1 MKNKSG
7 RTTRRWWPLVPM
19 VVSCLLCISC
29 KEDYFLDEEEPTWL
43 GESIYEFLKEAGT
56 YNYFVR
62 LIDDLDYTEVLSKTG
77 SKTLFVVD
85 DATFD
90 AFFNDEDNAWG
101 VSSYEQLSE
110 SHKKML
116 LNSSMLNNVYFSD
129 MLGYASG
136 RLEGRTI
143 RRTSAVSVY
152 DNVAWMP
159 GAGLP
164 ESPYWDRFRNGG
176 MVLLKDNT
184 PAPLVNFT
192 HDYLVANNFAPEDYI
207 IITGQDSSYVYD
219 KSDVFV
225 NGVRIAEP
233 NLKCKNGVVHR
244 MERLVTPLTNMAEV
258 VTNDTTVTRFSQLLN
273 RFAAPYYS
281 RTASLD
287 YQRLYGGEDSVYV
300 KKYLAVHGH
309 NTGLNLN
316 YITQTTSG
324 VEIAAPADTLVDSY
338 LKFDPGWNTFT
349 SSDIVPMNE
358 DMGVMFVP
366 SDEALSTYW
375 ESGGGEFLKDR
386 FGAWENVPNYVID
399 DFVNNHMKPSF
410 VASVPS
416 KFSQVKN
423 DGQVEMGVEQ
433 DDIVR
438 SILCCN
444 GVVFITNRVFPP
456 VSYVAVSA
464 PTLVNEDMK
473 IMRWAIEQYGFDA
486 YLLSMD
492 SYYSFILPM
501 DEAFKAYVDPLSVA
515 KGSPEVWEFY
525 YDEKIKRVKAKAYEY
540 DLESCTKGAEKALEP
555 STAEV
560 DDRLED
566 IIDYHIIVDT
576 IDLSHEG
583 KIYYR
588 NKANGTVRVEVSN
601 HGGYD
606 VYGGYQIETQQPIHV
621 SVDNIKD
628 QTKEGNGKTYI
639 VPQVMMTSL
648 QSAYAA
654 ITEHVGSEEA
664 PGPFYE
670 FHKLMLEAGAFYVD
684 EDFASFGQ
692 TVEAFNTYHYTLYIP
707 SNEAVRKAIDE
718 GLPTMEDA
726 EEFILTQEDNYAF
739 DEEAYRDSI
748 RSLIADFVN
757 YHIQDNSVYVGGG
770 YSEGNY
776 ETSTL
781 DKETGT
787 FCRLNVVGT
796 NEDIRVTDGTGNSQK
811 VLTADPALYNIMT
824 RDYLFDNKDIQQSKL
839 IETSSFAV
847 IHYVQ
852 DALYHEKDQIKH
864 YKEKVKMLQEQLAT
878 KE

>member
-1 MKNKSG
+1 MKNRPKK
-7 RTTRRWWPLVPM
+7 TALRWWLPM
-19 VVSCLLCISC
+19 MVACVLCTSCR
-29 KEDYFLDEEEPTWL
+29 EDYYLDEKEPTWL
-43 GESIYEFLKEAGT
+43 GESIYEFLDEEGT
-56 YNYFVR
+56 YTYFVR
-62 LIDDLDYTEVLSKTG
+62 LINDLDYTEVLSKTG

-90 AFFNDEDNAWG
+90 AFFANNAWG
-101 VSSYEQLSE
+101 VSSYDELSE
-110 SHKKML
+110 SHKKLL

-143 RRTSAVSVY
+143 RRTSAVSIY
-152 DNVAWMP
+152 DDLYKMP
-159 GAGLP
+159 GAALP
-164 ESPYWDRFRNGG
+164 ESPYWDGFRTDG

-192 HDYLVANNFAPEDYI
+192 HDYLVANNFTPEDYI
-207 IITGQDSSYVYD
+207 IITGQDSNYVYN

-244 MERLVTPLTNMAEV
+244 MERLITPLTNMAEV
-258 VTNDTTVTRFSQLLN
+258 VTTDSTVTRFSQLLN

-287 YQRLYGGEDSVYV
+287 YQRLYGGTDSVYV
-300 KKYLAVHGH
+300 KKYLATHGH
-309 NTGLNLN
+309 NTGLTGN
-316 YITQTTSG
+316 YITSTTSG
-324 VEIAAPADTLVDSY
+324 VQISAPADTLVDSY

-349 SSDIVPMNE
+349 SSNIVAMNQ

-366 SDEALSTYW
+366 SDEALKAYW
-375 ESGGGEFLKDR
+375 NGGGGEFLKDR
-386 FGAWENVPNYVID
+386 FGTWENVPNYVID

-423 DGQVEMGVEQ
+423 DGQVEMGIEKDDVE
-433 DDIVR
+433 R

-464 PTLVNEDMK
+464 PTLVNENMK

-492 SYYSFILPM
+492 SYYSFILPT
-501 DEAFKAYVDPLSVA
+501 DDAFKAYVDPLSVA
-515 KGSPEVWEFY
+515 KGEPELWEFY
-525 YDEKIKRVKAKAYEY
+525 YDEKGKRVKARAYEY
-540 DLESCTKGAEKALEP
+540 DMASGVKGAEK
-555 STAEV
+555 STAPTVAQV

-576 IDLSHEG
+576 IDLSHDG
-583 KIYYR
+583 KLYYR
-588 NKANGTVRVEVSN
+588 NKANGTVRVDVSQQ
-601 HGGYD
+601 GGYD
-606 VYGGYQIETQQPIHV
+606 VYGGYQIEKELPIHV
-621 SVDNIKD
+621 TLDNIKD

-639 VPQVMMTSL
+639 VPNVMMTSL
-648 QSAYAA
+648 QSAYSA
-654 ITEHVGSEEA
+654 ITAQAGDEA
-664 PGPFYE
+664 NPGPFYE
-670 FHKLMLEAGAFYVD
+670 FHKLMGESGAFYVD

-692 TVEAFNTYHYTLYIP
+692 TVEAFNTYHYTIYIP
-707 SNEAVRKAIDE
+707 SNEAVREAIAA
-718 GLPTMEDA
+718 GLPTMEQA
-726 EEFILTQEDNYAF
+726 EEFILSQEENYSF
-739 DEEAYRDSI
+739 DEDDYRDSI
-748 RSLIADFVN
+748 RALIADFVN

-770 YSEGNY
+770 HNVGNY

-781 DKETGT
+781 DEETGT
-787 FCRLNVVGT
+787 FCRLSVVGT
-796 NEDIRVTDGTGNSQK
+796 NSDITVTDGAGNVQK
-811 VLTADPALYNIMT
+811 VLTEDPKLYNIMT
-824 RDYLFDNKDIQQSKL
+824 RDYLFDASDLQQSKL

-847 IHYVQ
+847 IHHVK
-852 DALYHEKDQIKH
+852 DALYHHKDQVVG
-864 YKEKVKMLQEQLAT
+864 YKEKVERLNQQFSINE
-878 KE
+878 

>member
-1 MKNKSG
+1 MKNRPKK
-7 RTTRRWWPLVPM
+7 TALRWWLPM
-19 VVSCLLCISC
+19 MVACVLCTSCR
-29 KEDYFLDEEEPTWL
+29 EDYYLDEKEPTWL
-43 GESIYEFLKEAGT
+43 GESIYEFLDEEGT
-56 YNYFVR
+56 YTYFVR

-85 DATFD
+85 DATFE
-90 AFFNDEDNAWG
+90 AFFANNAWG
-101 VSSYEQLSE
+101 VSSYDELSD
-110 SHKKML
+110 SHKKLL

-152 DNVAWMP
+152 DDLYKMP
-159 GAGLP
+159 GSALP
-164 ESPYWDRFRNGG
+164 ESPYWDNFRTGG

-192 HDYLVANNFAPEDYI
+192 HDYLVANNFTPEDYI
-207 IITGQDSSYVYD
+207 IITGQDSAYVYD

-244 MERLVTPLTNMAEV
+244 MERLITPLTNMAEV
-258 VTNDTTVTRFSQLLN
+258 VTTDSTVTRFSQLMN

-281 RTASLD
+281 RSASLD
-287 YQRLYGGEDSVYV
+287 YQRLYGGTDSVYV
-300 KKYLAVHGH
+300 KKYLATHGH
-309 NTGLNLN
+309 NTGLSGN
-316 YITQTTSG
+316 YITSTTSG
-324 VEIAAPADTLVDSY
+324 VQISAPADTLVDSY

-349 SSDIVPMNE
+349 SSNIVAMNQ

-366 SDEALSTYW
+366 SDEALKAYW
-375 ESGGGEFLKDR
+375 NGGGGEFLKDR
-386 FGAWENVPNYVID
+386 FGTWENVPNYVID

-416 KFSQVKN
+416 KFGQVKN
-423 DGQVEMGVEQ
+423 DGQVEMGIEK
-433 DDIVR
+433 DDVVR

-464 PTLVNEDMK
+464 PTLVNENMK

-492 SYYSFILPM
+492 SYYSFILPT
-501 DEAFKAYVDPLSVA
+501 DDAFKSYIDPLSVA
-515 KGSPEVWEFY
+515 KGEPELWEFY
-525 YDEKIKRVKAKAYEY
+525 YDEKGKRVKARAYEY
-540 DLESCTKGAEKALEP
+540 DMASGVKGAEK
-555 STAEV
+555 STAPTVAQV

-576 IDLSHEG
+576 IDLSHDG

-588 NKANGTVRVEVSN
+588 NKANGTVRVDVSQQ
-601 HGGYD
+601 GGYD
-606 VYGGYQIETQQPIHV
+606 VYGGYQIESEQPIHV
-621 SVDNIKD
+621 TVDNIKD

-639 VPQVMMTSL
+639 VPNVMMTSL
-648 QSAYAA
+648 QSAYSA
-654 ITEHVGSEEA
+654 ITAQAGDEA
-664 PGPFYE
+664 NPGPFYE
-670 FHKLMLEAGAFYVD
+670 FHKLMGESGAFYVD

-692 TVEAFNTYHYTLYIP
+692 TIEAFNTYHYTIYIP
-707 SNEAVRKAIDE
+707 SNEAVREAIDA
-718 GLPTMEDA
+718 GLPTMEQA
-726 EEFILTQEDNYAF
+726 EEFILTQEENYAF
-739 DEEAYRDSI
+739 DEDDYRDSI
-748 RSLIADFVN
+748 RAIIADFVN

-770 YSEGNY
+770 HNVGNY

-781 DKETGT
+781 DVETGT
-787 FCRLNVVGT
+787 FCRLSVVGT
-796 NEDIRVTDGTGNSQK
+796 NSDLTVTDGAGKEQK
-811 VLTADPALYNIMT
+811 VLTENPALYNIMT
-824 RDYLFDNKDIQQSKL
+824 RDYLFDDSDIQQSKL

-847 IHYVQ
+847 IHHVKN
-852 DALYHEKDQIKH
+852 ALYHHENQVEG
-864 YKEKVKMLQEQLAT
+864 YKEKVKRLQEQFSIN
-878 KE
+878 E

>member
-1 MKNKSG
+1 MMKNKP
-7 RTTRRWWPLVPM
+7 RKLAQRWWLLLPVLAACILCT
-19 VVSCLLCISC
+19 SCR
-29 KEDYFLDEEEPTWL
+29 EEYYLDEEEPTWL

-56 YNYFVR
+56 YDYFVR
-62 LIDDLDYTEVLSKTG
+62 LIDDLDYMEVLSKTG

-90 AFFNDEDNAWG
+90 AFFQDNAWG
-101 VSSYEQLSE
+101 VSSYDGLSE
-110 SHKKML
+110 FHKKML

-152 DNVAWMP
+152 DNVSRIQ
-159 GAGLP
+159 GDLLP
-164 ESPYWDRFRNGG
+164 ESPYWDRYRSEG

-192 HDYLVANNFAPEDYI
+192 HDYLVANNFTPEDYI
-207 IITGQDSSYVYD
+207 IVTGQDSSYVYD
-219 KSDVFV
+219 KNDVFV

-244 MERLVTPLTNMAEV
+244 MERLITPLTNMAEV
-258 VTNDTTVTRFSQLLN
+258 VTNDSTVTRFSQLMN

-300 KKYLAVHGH
+300 KKYLATHGH
-309 NTGLNLN
+309 NTGLSGNF
-316 YITQTTSG
+316 ITSTTNG
-324 VEIAAPADTLVDSY
+324 VEISAPADTLVDSY

-358 DMGVMFVP
+358 DMAVMFVP
-366 SDEALSTYW
+366 SDEALRTYW

-386 FGAWENVPNYVID
+386 FGTWENVPNYVID

-423 DGQVEMGVEQ
+423 DGQVEMGIELG
-433 DDIVR
+433 DIER

-464 PTLVNEDMK
+464 PTLVNENMK

-492 SYYSFILPM
+492 SYYSFILPT

-515 KGSPEVWEFY
+515 KGSPELWEFY
-525 YDEKIKRVKAKAYEY
+525 YDEKSKRVKAKAYEY
-540 DLESCTKGAEKALEP
+540 DIESGSKGAEKATEP
-555 STAEV
+555 STTEV

-576 IDLSHEG
+576 IDLCHSG
-583 KIYYR
+583 KVYYR
-588 NKANGTVRVEVSN
+588 NKANGTVRVDVGKQ
-601 HGGYD
+601 GGYD
-606 VYGGYQIETQQPIHV
+606 VYGGYQIETQQPIPV
-621 SVDNIKD
+621 TVENIKD
-628 QTKEGNGKTYI
+628 QTTEGNGTTYI
-639 VPQVMMTSL
+639 VPNVMMTSL

-654 ITEHVGSEEA
+654 ITAQAGDEA
-664 PGPFYE
+664 NPGPFYE
-670 FHKLMLEAGAFYVD
+670 FHKLMTEAGAFYVD

-692 TVEAFNTYHYTLYIP
+692 TVEAFNTYHYTIYIP
-707 SNEAVRKAIDE
+707 SNEAVRKALDE
-718 GLPTMEDA
+718 GLPTMEVA
-726 EEFILTQEDNYAF
+726 EEFILTQAENYEF
-739 DEEAYRDSI
+739 DEDDYRDSI

-770 YSEGNY
+770 YSEGDY

-781 DKETGT
+781 DQETGT
-787 FCRLNVVGT
+787 FCRLNVVGS
-796 NEDIRVTDGTGNSQK
+796 NKDIKVTDGAGNSQY
-811 VLTADPALYNIMT
+811 VLTSNPALYNIMT
-824 RDYLFDNKDIQQSKL
+824 RDYLFDNKDIQESKL

-847 IHYVQ
+847 IHHVQ
-852 DALYHEKDQIKH
+852 NALYHEKDQIKK
-864 YKEKVKMLQEQLAT
+864 YKEKVKHLQEQFST
-878 KE
+878 NE

>member
-1 MKNKSG
+1 MKNRPKK
-7 RTTRRWWPLVPM
+7 TALRWWLPM
-19 VVSCLLCISC
+19 MVACVLCTSCR
-29 KEDYFLDEEEPTWL
+29 EDYYLDEKEPTWL
-43 GESIYEFLKEAGT
+43 GESIYEFLDEEGT
-56 YNYFVR
+56 YTYFVR

-85 DATFD
+85 DATFE
-90 AFFNDEDNAWG
+90 AFFANNAWG
-101 VSSYEQLSE
+101 VSSYDELSD
-110 SHKKML
+110 SHKKLL

-152 DNVAWMP
+152 DDLYKMP
-159 GAGLP
+159 GSALP
-164 ESPYWDRFRNGG
+164 ESPYWDNFRADG

-192 HDYLVANNFAPEDYI
+192 HDYLVANNFTPEDYI
-207 IITGQDSSYVYD
+207 IITGQDSAYVYD

-244 MERLVTPLTNMAEV
+244 MERLITPLTNMAEV
-258 VTNDTTVTRFSQLLN
+258 VTTDSTVTRFSQLMN

-281 RTASLD
+281 RSASLD
-287 YQRLYGGEDSVYV
+287 YQRLYGGTDSVYV
-300 KKYLAVHGH
+300 KKYLATHGH
-309 NTGLNLN
+309 NTGLSGN
-316 YITQTTSG
+316 YITSTTSG
-324 VEIAAPADTLVDSY
+324 VQISAPADTLVDSY

-349 SSDIVPMNE
+349 SSNIVAMNQ

-366 SDEALSTYW
+366 SDEALKAYW
-375 ESGGGEFLKDR
+375 NGGGGEFLKDR
-386 FGAWENVPNYVID
+386 FGTWENVPNYVID

-416 KFSQVKN
+416 KFGQVKN
-423 DGQVEMGVEQ
+423 DGQVEMGIEK
-433 DDIVR
+433 DDVVR

-464 PTLVNEDMK
+464 PTLVNENMK

-492 SYYSFILPM
+492 SYYSFILPT
-501 DEAFKAYVDPLSVA
+501 DDAFKSYIDPLSVA
-515 KGSPEVWEFY
+515 KGEPELWEFY
-525 YDEKIKRVKAKAYEY
+525 YDEKGKRVKARAYEY
-540 DLESCTKGAEKALEP
+540 DMASGVKGAEK
-555 STAEV
+555 STAPTVAQV

-576 IDLSHEG
+576 IDLCHDG

-588 NKANGTVRVEVSN
+588 NKANGTVRVDVSQQ
-601 HGGYD
+601 GGYD
-606 VYGGYQIETQQPIHV
+606 VYGGYQIENEQPIHV
-621 SVDNIKD
+621 TVDNIKD

-639 VPQVMMTSL
+639 VPNVMMTSL
-648 QSAYAA
+648 QSAYSA
-654 ITEHVGSEEA
+654 ITAQAGDEA
-664 PGPFYE
+664 NPGPFYE
-670 FHKLMLEAGAFYVD
+670 FHKLMGELGAFYVD

-692 TVEAFNTYHYTLYIP
+692 TIEAFNTYHYTIYIP
-707 SNEAVRKAIDE
+707 SNEAVREAIDA
-718 GLPTMEDA
+718 GLPTMEQA
-726 EEFILTQEDNYAF
+726 EEFILTQEENYAF
-739 DEEAYRDSI
+739 DEDDYRDSI
-748 RSLIADFVN
+748 RAIIADFVN

-770 YSEGNY
+770 HNVGNY

-781 DKETGT
+781 DVETGT
-787 FCRLNVVGT
+787 FCRLSVVGT
-796 NEDIRVTDGTGNSQK
+796 NSDLTVTDGSGNAQK
-811 VLTADPALYNIMT
+811 VLTENPALYNIMT
-824 RDYLFDNKDIQQSKL
+824 RDYLFDDSDIQQSKL

-847 IHYVQ
+847 IHHVK
-852 DALYHEKDQIKH
+852 DALYHHENQVEG
-864 YKEKVKMLQEQLAT
+864 YKEKVKRLQE
-878 KE
+878 EFSINE

>member
-1 MKNKSG
+1 MKNKSKKWAQRG
-7 RTTRRWWPLVPM
+7 WLLPM
-19 VVSCLLCISC
+19 MVACVLCTSCR
-29 KEDYFLDEEEPTWL
+29 EEYYLDEEEPTWL
-43 GESIYEFLKEAGT
+43 GESIYEFLEEEGT
-56 YNYFVR
+56 YTYFVR
-62 LIDDLDYTEVLSKTG
+62 LINDLDYTEVLSKTG

-90 AFFNDEDNAWG
+90 TFFKNNAWG
-101 VSSYEQLSE
+101 VSSYDELSD
-110 SHKKML
+110 SHKKLL

-152 DNVAWMP
+152 DDLYKMP

-164 ESPYWDRFRNGG
+164 ESPYWDSFRADGI
-176 MVLLKDNT
+176 VLLKDNT

-192 HDYLVANNFAPEDYI
+192 HDYLVANNFTPEDYI
-207 IITGQDSSYVYD
+207 MITGQDSNYVYN
-219 KSDVFV
+219 KSDVFI

-244 MERLVTPLTNMAEV
+244 MERLITPLTNMAEV
-258 VTNDTTVTRFSQLLN
+258 VTTDSALTRFSQLMD

-287 YQRLYGGEDSVYV
+287 YQRLYGGTDSVYV
-300 KKYLAVHGH
+300 KKYLATHGH
-309 NTGLNLN
+309 NTGLSGN
-316 YITQTTSG
+316 YISSTTGG
-324 VEIAAPADTLVDSY
+324 VQISAPADTLVDSY

-349 SSDIVPMNE
+349 SSNIVAMNQ

-366 SDEALSTYW
+366 SDEALKAYW
-375 ESGGGEFLKDR
+375 NGGGGEFLKDR
-386 FGAWENVPNYVID
+386 FGTWENVPNYVID

-423 DGQVEMGVEQ
+423 DGQVEMGIEKEDVE
-433 DDIVR
+433 R

-444 GVVFITNRVFPP
+444 GVVFVTNRVFPP

-464 PTLVNEDMK
+464 PTLVNENMK

-492 SYYSFILPM
+492 SYYSFILPT
-501 DEAFKAYVDPLSVA
+501 DDAFKAYVDPLSVA
-515 KGSPEVWEFY
+515 KGEPELWEFY
-525 YDEKIKRVKAKAYEY
+525 YDEKSKRVKAKAYEY
-540 DLESCTKGAEKALEP
+540 DLESGAKGAEKSTVP
-555 STAEV
+555 STAQV

-583 KIYYR
+583 KLYYR
-588 NKANGTVRVEVSN
+588 NKANGTVRVDVSQQ
-601 HGGYD
+601 GGYN
-606 VYGGYQIETQQPIHV
+606 VFGGYQIETGEPIHV
-621 SVDNIKD
+621 TVDNIKD

-639 VPQVMMTSL
+639 VPNVMMTSL
-648 QSAYAA
+648 QSAYSA
-654 ITEHVGSEEA
+654 ITAQAGDEDN

-670 FHKLMLEAGAFYVD
+670 FHKLMGESGAFYID

-692 TVEAFNTYHYTLYIP
+692 TVEAFNTYHYTIYIP
-707 SNEAVRKAIDE
+707 SNESVREAIAE
-718 GLPTMEDA
+718 GLPTMEQA
-726 EEFILTQEDNYAF
+726 EEFILTQEDNYSF
-739 DEEAYRDSI
+739 DEDEYRDSI
-748 RSLIADFVN
+748 RALIADFVN

-770 YSEGNY
+770 HNVGNY

-781 DKETGT
+781 DEETGT
-787 FCRLNVVGT
+787 FCRLSVVGT
-796 NEDIRVTDGTGNSQK
+796 NRDLTVTDGAGHEQK
-811 VLTADPALYNIMT
+811 VITDDPALYNIMT
-824 RDYLFDNKDIQQSKL
+824 RDYLFDDSDIQQSKL

-847 IHYVQ
+847 IHHVK
-852 DALYHEKDQIKH
+852 DALYHKKDQIKI
-864 YKEKVKMLQEQLAT
+864 YKEKVKRLQEQFSIN
-878 KE
+878 E

>member
-1 MKNKSG
+1 MKNKSKKWAQ
-7 RTTRRWWPLVPM
+7 RWWLLPM
-19 VVSCLLCISC
+19 MVACVLCTSCR
-29 KEDYFLDEEEPTWL
+29 ENYYLDEEEPTWL
-43 GESIYEFLKEAGT
+43 GESIYEFLNEAGT
-56 YNYFVR
+56 YTYFVR
-62 LIDDLDYTEVLSKTG
+62 LINDLDYTEVLSKTG

-90 AFFNDEDNAWG
+90 AFFKDNAWG
-101 VSSYEQLSE
+101 VSSYDELSD
-110 SHKKML
+110 SHKKLL

-152 DNVAWMP
+152 DDLYKMP
-159 GAGLP
+159 GTGLP
-164 ESPYWDRFRNGG
+164 ESPYWDNFRTDGI
-176 MVLLKDNT
+176 VLLKDNT

-192 HDYLVANNFAPEDYI
+192 HDYLVANNFTPEDYI
-207 IITGQDSSYVYD
+207 IITGQDSTYVYD
-219 KSDVFV
+219 KSDVFI

-244 MERLVTPLTNMAEV
+244 MERLITPLTNMAEV
-258 VTNDTTVTRFSQLLN
+258 VTMDGELTRFSQLMD
-273 RFAAPYYS
+273 RFSAPYYS

-287 YQRLYGGEDSVYV
+287 YQRLYGGDDSVYV
-300 KKYLAVHGH
+300 KKYLATHGH
-309 NTGLNLN
+309 NTGLSGN
-316 YITQTTSG
+316 YITSTTSG
-324 VEIAAPADTLVDSY
+324 VQISAPADTLVDSY

-349 SSDIVPMNE
+349 SSDIVEMNQ

-366 SDEALSTYW
+366 SDEALRAYW
-375 ESGGGEFLKDR
+375 NGGGGEFLKDR
-386 FGAWENVPNYVID
+386 FGTWENVPNYVID

-423 DGQVEMGVEQ
+423 DGQVEMGIEKE
-433 DDIVR
+433 DIER

-444 GVVFITNRVFPP
+444 GVVFVTNRVFPP

-464 PTLVNEDMK
+464 PTLVNENMK

-501 DEAFKAYVDPLSVA
+501 DDAFKAYVDPLSVA
-515 KGSPEVWEFY
+515 KGAPELWEFY
-525 YDEKIKRVKAKAYEY
+525 YDEKSKRVKAKAYEY
-540 DLESCTKGAEKALEP
+540 DLESGVKGAEKSTIP
-555 STAEV
+555 STAQV

-583 KIYYR
+583 KIFYR
-588 NKANGTVRVEVSN
+588 NKANGTVRVDVSQQ
-601 HGGYD
+601 GGYD
-606 VYGGYQIETQQPIHV
+606 VYGGYQIETEQPIHV
-621 SVDNIKD
+621 TLDNIKD

-639 VPQVMMTSL
+639 VPNVMMTSL
-648 QSAYAA
+648 QSAYSA
-654 ITEHVGSEEA
+654 ITAHAGDEA
-664 PGPFYE
+664 NPGPFYE
-670 FHKLMLEAGAFYVD
+670 FHKLMGESGAFYID

-692 TVEAFNTYHYTLYIP
+692 TVEAFNTYHYTIYIP
-707 SNEAVRKAIDE
+707 SNEAIREAIAE
-718 GLPTMEDA
+718 GLPTMEQA
-726 EEFILTQEDNYAF
+726 EEFILTQEDNYSF
-739 DEEAYRDSI
+739 DEDEYRDSI
-748 RSLIADFVN
+748 RTLIADFVN

-770 YSEGNY
+770 HNVGNY

-781 DKETGT
+781 DGETGT
-787 FCRLNVVGT
+787 FCRLSVVGT
-796 NEDIRVTDGTGNSQK
+796 NTDLKVTDGAGNEQK
-811 VLTADPALYNIMT
+811 VLTDDPALYNIMT
-824 RDYLFDNKDIQQSKL
+824 RDYLFDDSDIQQSKL

-847 IHYVQ
+847 VHRVK
-852 DALYHEKDQIKH
+852 DALYHEKDQIKK
-864 YKEKVKMLQEQLAT
+864 YKEKVKRLQEQFSIN
-878 KE
+878 E